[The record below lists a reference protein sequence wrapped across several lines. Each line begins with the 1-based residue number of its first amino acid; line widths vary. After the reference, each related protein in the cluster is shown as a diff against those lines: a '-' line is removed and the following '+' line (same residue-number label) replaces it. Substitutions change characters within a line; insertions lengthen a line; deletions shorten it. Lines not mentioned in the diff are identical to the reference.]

1 MAVTVAETSVRAWSG
16 RARESKVSK
25 LVSANST
32 RRALEVGGG
41 EVLIVQAVCKHL
53 EPLAP
58 TIIPL
63 GDDGPDLFF
72 QRG

>member
-32 RRALEVGGG
+32 RRALEVGGK
-41 EVLIVQAVCKHL
+41 EVLNVQAVCKHL

-58 TIIPL
+58 AIIPL